1 MHNESN
7 LGANVV
13 YMHVTCGPCV
23 MWCLCVCV
31 RWPGEGGGDKKIFLI
46 TTFVMHYNPMH
57 RIVSIVSTQPYNW
70 RCLEYHSVSY

>member
-31 RWPGEGGGDKKIFLI
+31 RWPGEGGGDKKF
-46 TTFVMHYNPMH
+46 F
-57 RIVSIVSTQPYNW
+57 
-70 RCLEYHSVSY
+70 